1 MARVISRNVHRW
13 DEVVC
18 PECRNDLN
26 TQEDDLGEG
35 EIVSCQ
41 NCGCQFEVMTNPF
54 ELRKIE
60 DPGPAPRYPSQRP
73 AA

>member
-1 MARVISRNVHRW
+1 MARVISRNLRRW

-26 TQEDDLGEG
+26 AQEDDLGEG
-35 EIVSCQ
+35 EVVSCQ
-41 NCGCQFEVMTNPF
+41 NCGCQFEVMTSPF
-54 ELRKIE
+54 ELRRIE
-60 DPGPAPRYPSQRP
+60 DPEPDTPYPHRP